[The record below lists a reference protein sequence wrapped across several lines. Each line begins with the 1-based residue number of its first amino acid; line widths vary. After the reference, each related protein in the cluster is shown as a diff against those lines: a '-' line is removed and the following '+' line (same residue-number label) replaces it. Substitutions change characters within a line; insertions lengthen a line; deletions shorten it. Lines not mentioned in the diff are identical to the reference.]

1 MSPVEIAITAAAFLT
16 FIMLVFIFMFFT
28 TTGLG
33 KRKEREFSFPGT
45 ERLHELYR
53 EAGVPCP
60 EAYAIPG
67 VNALLEQ
74 IRQAIADGALL
85 RARVLA
91 NLIGELK
98 QEPEFCPREL
108 RQVLLPDLHQLKGAV
123 DAEMLFSRVAH
134 PAMKH
139 PLTPVLATLA
149 DPLLSAQC
157 APVEAFDLRG
167 EHRASNRR
175 RMEPVLG
182 MVYQLSHLLLPFE
195 PELFNVEEDLD
206 LIHVNAQQLGA
217 WMPALVVG
225 RRFLERPEELQ
236 LVLVARKLAL
246 FRPEFRI
253 LTAFPTEEAFME
265 LVDLLAHVRAGR
277 WEQIRGWSLI
287 QPVSRDLCHEALKTI
302 PEVDVEALQQWRKGA
317 LLTCSRLAL
326 LVTGEWAP
334 MRTILAEENDP
345 GVRVDLMSYLS
356 GEHFHEALLQLR
368 S

>member
-45 ERLHELYR
+45 LKLHELYA
-53 EAGVPCP
+53 EAGVACP

-74 IRQAIADGALL
+74 IRQAIADGSLL

-91 NLIGELK
+91 NLVGELK
-98 QEPEFCPREL
+98 QEPDYCPREL
-108 RQVLLPDLHQLKGAV
+108 RQVLLPDLHQLKGPV
-123 DAEMLFSRVAH
+123 DAQMIFSRVAH

-157 APVEAFDLRG
+157 APAGAFDLRG

-195 PELFNVEEDLD
+195 PELFAVDEDLD
-206 LIHVNAQQLGA
+206 LIHVHSQQLGN

-225 RRFLERPEELQ
+225 RRFMERPEELQ
-236 LVLVARKLAL
+236 LVLIARKLAL

-253 LTAFPTEEAFME
+253 LTVFPTEESFME
-265 LVDLLAHVRAGR
+265 LVDLLGLVRAGR
-277 WEQIRGWSLI
+277 GEPIRGWNLV
-287 QPVSRDLCHEALKTI
+287 QPDSRDLCRQALEKLPGI
-302 PEVDVEALQQWRKGA
+302 DAEALQQWRKGA
-317 LLTCSRLAL
+317 LLTCARLAL
-326 LVTGEWAP
+326 LVTGQWAP
-334 MRTILAEENDP
+334 VRAILAEENDP

>member
-33 KRKEREFSFPGT
+33 KRKEREFNFPGT
-45 ERLHELYR
+45 EKLHDLYR
-53 EAGVPCP
+53 EAGVTCP

-74 IRQAIADGALL
+74 IRQAITDGSLL

-91 NLIGELK
+91 NLVGELK
-98 QEPEFCPREL
+98 QEPEYCPREL
-108 RQVLLPDLHQLKGAV
+108 RQVLLPDLHQLKGPV
-123 DAEMLFSRVAH
+123 DEPMVFSRVAH

-149 DPLLSAQC
+149 APLLSAQC
-157 APVEAFDLRG
+157 APAGAFDLRG

-182 MVYQLSHLLLPFE
+182 MVYQLSHLLLSFE
-195 PELFNVEEDLD
+195 PELYDQEEDLD
-206 LIHVNAQQLGA
+206 LLHVNSQQLGM
-217 WMPALVVG
+217 WVPSLVVG
-225 RRFLERPEELQ
+225 RRFLARPEEQQ
-236 LVLVARKLAL
+236 LVLIARKLAL

-253 LTAFPTEEAFME
+253 LTAFPTEASFMD

-277 WEQIRGWSLI
+277 WERILGWNRV
-287 QPVSRDLCHEALKTI
+287 QPASRELCTEALKAL
-302 PEVDVEALQQWRKGA
+302 PEVDCEALQQWRKGA

-326 LVTGEWAP
+326 LVTGQWAP
-334 MRTILAEENDP
+334 MRTILAEESDP